1 MNQPQC
7 HYEVLS
13 IPQTAD
19 AATIKKAHRR
29 LALLHHPDKTVN
41 LPIEERQ
48 RSAAQFKLIQAA
60 YECLSDDVER
70 RWYDEHRDLIL
81 RGGTVGGNNDG
92 DSNGCS
98 FLYEV
103 ISFQYAG
110 CYNGYDDDSDD
121 SFYQVYHR
129 VFTEIFHGE
138 QRGYVSEG
146 NIDTDT
152 MSNIHLKDVSFGN
165 SKSDYK
171 SVVSVFYSAW
181 ESFSSCLSY
190 AWEDMYSLQD
200 MKEAPNRRVR
210 RLMEEENRKKRRVGK
225 KERIEEVCA
234 LVRFVKRRDPR
245 VARQREVVAR
255 EQSRKEVEKKREDAK
270 RKEEVAA
277 AKEVRSVCMFMC
289 HMCVFMCVLVF
300 YSFTYLTTTP

>member
-1 MNQPQC
+1 M
-7 HYEVLS
+7 
-13 IPQTAD
+13 
-19 AATIKKAHRR
+19 
-29 LALLHHPDKTVN
+29 
-41 LPIEERQ
+41 
-48 RSAAQFKLIQAA
+48 
-60 YECLSDDVER
+60 ER

-81 RGGTVGGNNDG
+81 RGGAVGGNNDG

-152 MSNIHLKDVSFGN
+152 MSNIHLKDVSSGN

-171 SVVSVFYSAW
+171 SVVSVFYNAW

-289 HMCVFMCVLVF
+289 HMCVFMCHVCFILSLILD
-300 YSFTYLTTTP
+300 YYTIHLNIQMQMIAPTQKYRKKNNTIHDKRNG